1 MRGCRY
7 IFYDECVR
15 VHLHTHLQY
24 ITFRKKRQEERE
36 NIYTPTPIS
45 VRRRRKLANPT
56 KLFQPPLNALPNIHV
71 IIFINWI
78 TANHRIAI
86 RSDIPHIVVSGARKC
101 GNPPWKNYEVIFPF
115 GFVLLDHEGE
125 KTKQNVRWAARAEAI
140 LLSLSLWHCNL

>member
-7 IFYDECVR
+7 IFYDDECVR

-24 ITFRKKRQEERE
+24 ITFRKKRQGERE
-36 NIYTPTPIS
+36 YLSAYTNFSEETKETGQPHQVISTPFK
-45 VRRRRKLANPT
+45 RFAY
-56 KLFQPPLNALPNIHV
+56 IHV

-86 RSDIPHIVVSGARKC
+86 RSDIPHIVVRGARKC
-101 GNPPWKNYEVIFPF
+101 GNPPWKNYEVISFSF
-115 GFVLLDHEGE
+115 CVGSRGE

-140 LLSLSLWHCNL
+140 LLSLIVAL